1 MNNKI
6 PCEVIKDLLPL
17 YIDELTSEITNKE
30 IEEHV
35 SECEGCKECLNS
47 MRSPE
52 VEIDVEEETKIDL
65 LKKTRKKHKMSLI
78 MTGVFVFALAAL
90 IFCYNMF
97 AVTMKINPDYVSC
110 YFEVTG
116 QTVHVKG
123 NSSDVKVKKVSF
135 EEDNGVIY
143 VDFEGSNFLKGDGSF
158 EDSFEAEG
166 YINMVVLGGKIVWS
180 EGEAISPMAARLYLT
195 YHDYVGD
202 MPANGEVVT
211 ALNMTSFTGNFTNE
225 LKTDEEPYEY
235 TIKMTTSFSAA
246 REEGLIKKLRACG
259 CALLAEIGNLS
270 KVNYK
275 FSVDGQERIVSIT
288 TEEASEMLGFNV
300 KDAGTDINLTEK
312 MVRITGL
319 DQITVEN
326 PASKTDEDRIIVEV
340 ANFIDDEIYGMG
352 IEYENGENLGSQYM
366 ENANGIALSNGQL
379 ESFDIIKEDIDYVG
393 GDGSN
398 FTLYVVVTDQN
409 GNSLRASGS
418 IEISQELGRS
428 YKINLYG
435 NKEEGYIIRQ

>member
-35 SECEGCKECLNS
+35 SECKGCSDCLNS
-47 MRSPE
+47 MRSPD

-65 LKKTRKKHKMSLI
+65 LKKTRKRHRISLI

-97 AVTMKINPDYVSC
+97 AVTMKINPDYVSS

-143 VDFEGSNFLKGDGSF
+143 VDFEGSNSLKGDGSF
-158 EDSFEAEG
+158 EDFFEAEG
-166 YINMVVLGGKIVWS
+166 YINMIVLGGKIVWS

-195 YHDYVGD
+195 YHEYVGD
-202 MPANGEVVT
+202 MPANGEVIT
-211 ALNMTSFTGNFTNE
+211 ALNMISFTGNFTNE

-235 TIKMTTSFSAA
+235 TMIMNTSFSPA
-246 REEGLIKKLRACG
+246 RAESLEKKLRACG

-319 DQITVEN
+319 DQITVE
-326 PASKTDEDRIIVEV
+326 
-340 ANFIDDEIYGMG
+340 
-352 IEYENGENLGSQYM
+352 
-366 ENANGIALSNGQL
+366 
-379 ESFDIIKEDIDYVG
+379 
-393 GDGSN
+393 
-398 FTLYVVVTDQN
+398 
-409 GNSLRASGS
+409 
-418 IEISQELGRS
+418 LGRS